1 MNTGSE
7 RAAVSA
13 IRHHHGSIHRSVGML
28 FAFFDDPESAR
39 DTADILRAMNLEVA
53 QIGCQLVIV
62 G

>member
-1 MNTGSE
+1 
-7 RAAVSA
+7 
-13 IRHHHGSIHRSVGML
+13 ML